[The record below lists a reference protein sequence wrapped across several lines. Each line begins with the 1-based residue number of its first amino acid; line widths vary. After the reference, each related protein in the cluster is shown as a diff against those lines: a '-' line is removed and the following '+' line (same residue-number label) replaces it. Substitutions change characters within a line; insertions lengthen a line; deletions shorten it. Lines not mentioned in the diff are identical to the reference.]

1 MKIKNKPL
9 KYAIAYTIAAILCIP
24 IILWIMLSCGLFYL
38 GSGIRYLGN
47 WMTGFRLD
55 KSVGSV
61 FLEKVIK
68 HGHCNSD

>member
-9 KYAIAYTIAAILCIP
+9 KYTIATILSIP
-24 IILWIMLSCGLFYL
+24 IILWIMLSVGLFYL

-55 KSVGSV
+55 NSVGSV